1 MLHIIL
7 EDDVIASIRREIK
20 QMSTKQLSIVEE
32 LIKREKQKRNAIIFQ
47 EWLAQVQEIKS
58 EYT

>member
-7 EDDVIASIRREIK
+7 EDDVIASIRHEIK

-47 EWLAQVQEIKS
+47 EWLDQVEEIKS